1 MKSKVFIISILIL
14 GCFHT
19 KASHVVGGMISVHQ
33 YAYNSVQVEMKLVT
47 GTGNTPQTNVL
58 IERWSDDGTGNYSFV
73 KYDTLTN
80 TGLLQ
85 HQGYWVLD
93 YTSNNLDLDSNKYRF
108 IYAHCCWL
116 NANVVGLSSDFII
129 SADYWHLPN
138 HSLPRML
145 HPLWL
150 NMQKNVQNTMKPM
163 FGQVNCFFTGD
174 FINTSDSLFFGQGPV
189 ISGYS
194 NNIFLPKNHHVL
206 NMVVNNDSIS
216 WLPDTVNGFAVN
228 VNFDYATGFELQQY
242 RNQVL
247 IGTQRIQ
254 WSFIIK
260 NSTVGINEEN
270 ISPVIVEIWDWQG
283 RVLQKDFKE
292 LSRDQ
297 LYILK
302 YSDGSVRKV
311 FLGAF

>member
-93 YTSNNLDLDSNKYRF
+93 YTSNNLALDSNKYRF
-108 IYAHCCWL
+108 IYTHCCWL

-129 SADYWHLPN
+129 SADYWHLSN
-138 HSLPRML
+138 HSLPTML

-174 FINTSDSLFFGQGPV
+174 FINTSDSLFFSQGPI

-194 NNIFLPKNHHVL
+194 NNMFVPKNHHVL

-228 VNFDYATGFELQQY
+228 VNYDYATGFELQQY

-260 NSTVGINEEN
+260 NSTVGINEKN

-283 RVLQKDFKE
+283 RVLQKDLKE
-292 LSRDQ
+292 LSKDQ

>member
-14 GCFHT
+14 GCFHS

-73 KYDTLTN
+73 KYDTLAN
-80 TGLLQ
+80 SGLLQ

-108 IYAHCCWL
+108 IYTHCCWL

-138 HSLPRML
+138 HSLPRFL

-150 NMQKNVQNTMKPM
+150 NMQKDIRNTMKPM

-174 FINTSDSLFFGQGPV
+174 FTNTGDSIFLTQGPV
-189 ISGYS
+189 IGGYS
-194 NNIFLPKNHHVL
+194 NNMFVPKNHHVL

-228 VNFDYATGFELQQY
+228 VNYDYATGFELQQY

-270 ISPVIVEIWDWQG
+270 ISPEIIEIWDWQG
-283 RVLQKDFKE
+283 RLLQKDFKE

-297 LYILK
+297 LYIIK

>member
-1 MKSKVFIISILIL
+1 MRRGDWLI
-14 GCFHT
+14 H
-19 KASHVVGGMISVHQ
+19 
-33 YAYNSVQVEMKLVT
+33 
-47 GTGNTPQTNVL
+47 
-58 IERWSDDGTGNYSFV
+58 
-73 KYDTLTN
+73 
-80 TGLLQ
+80 
-85 HQGYWVLD
+85 
-93 YTSNNLDLDSNKYRF
+93 DST
-108 IYAHCCWL
+108 A
-116 NANVVGLSSDFII
+116 
-129 SADYWHLPN
+129 
-138 HSLPRML
+138 
-145 HPLWL
+145 
-150 NMQKNVQNTMKPM
+150 
-163 FGQVNCFFTGD
+163 
-174 FINTSDSLFFGQGPV
+174 
-189 ISGYS
+189 
-194 NNIFLPKNHHVL
+194 
-206 NMVVNNDSIS
+206 
-216 WLPDTVNGFAVN
+216 
-228 VNFDYATGFELQQY
+228 FELQQY

>member
-33 YAYNSVQVEMKLVT
+33 YAYNSVEVEMKLVT

-108 IYAHCCWL
+108 IYTHCCWL
-116 NANVVGLSSDFII
+116 NANIVGLSSDFII
-129 SADYWHLPN
+129 SADYWHVPN

-174 FINTSDSLFFGQGPV
+174 FINTGDSLFFSQGPV
-189 ISGYS
+189 IGGYS
-194 NNIFLPKNHHVL
+194 NNMFVPKNHHVL

-228 VNFDYATGFELQQY
+228 VNSDYATGFELQQY

-283 RVLQKDFKE
+283 RALQKDFKE